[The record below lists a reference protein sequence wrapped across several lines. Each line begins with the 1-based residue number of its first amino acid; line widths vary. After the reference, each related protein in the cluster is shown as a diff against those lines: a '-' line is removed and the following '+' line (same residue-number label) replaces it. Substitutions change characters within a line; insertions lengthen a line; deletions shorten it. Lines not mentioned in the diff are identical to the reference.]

1 MATSASIYSPGL
13 WNHTKEDENAVLAP
27 MYLCNLFEKTHRVNN
42 LNSNGNEHVTK
53 CQLSGI
59 CCGCI
64 RGYCKPVRQESD
76 FGFKDQLSSMSGRQ
90 TRTAEDVGQRPCQAC
105 PRDSDQQAQAG
116 QRTLAG
122 VEQIGARWE
131 VGLEEQV
138 RERTNTQGPECQR
151 LFIW

>member
-13 WNHTKEDENAVLAP
+13 PNHTKEDKNTVLAP
-27 MYLCNLFEKTHRVNN
+27 MYLCDLFEKTHRVNN
-42 LNSNGNEHVTK
+42 LNSNGNERVTK

-64 RGYCKPVRQESD
+64 KGHSKPVRQESD

-90 TRTAEDVGQRPCQAC
+90 TRTVEIVGQRPRQAH
-105 PRDSDQQAQAG
+105 PRDRDQQAQAG
-116 QRTLAG
+116 QRTLGG

-131 VGLEEQV
+131 VGLEEQG
-138 RERTNTQGPECQR
+138 RERTNTQGPECQCF
-151 LFIW
+151 FIW